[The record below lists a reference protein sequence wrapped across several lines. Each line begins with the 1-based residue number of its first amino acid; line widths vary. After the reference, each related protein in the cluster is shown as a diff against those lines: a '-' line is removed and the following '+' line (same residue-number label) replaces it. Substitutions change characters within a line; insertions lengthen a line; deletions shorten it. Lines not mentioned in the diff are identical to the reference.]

1 MNSLSERSTLGGG
14 SFQSTR
20 WTLVLAAGAE
30 NATPSQSHEALS
42 ELCRIYWRPVYLFLR
57 RNGHSPDDAQDLT
70 QGFFADL
77 IETRSYARADREK
90 GRFRSFLLG
99 ALKHFVADERAKEQ
113 TLKRGGGKQF
123 EPLEEWA
130 LREAEAQI
138 STGFHTNADA
148 LYERGWAAAL
158 LRQTFS
164 RLAEECAMSGKT
176 ALYDSLKPYVA
187 IDREGMV
194 PYAEL
199 SARLRR
205 PAATLRSDLTR
216 LRARYRAILRE
227 EVGGTVA
234 TPADVDDELRYLCQV
249 IAAT

>member
-1 MNSLSERSTLGGG
+1 MGAG
-14 SFQSTR
+14 SFRSTR
-20 WTLVLAAGAE
+20 WTLVLAAAGRE
-30 NATPSQSHEALS
+30 ATPSQAHEALS

-57 RNGHSPDDAQDLT
+57 RHGHASDDAQDLT

-77 IETRSYARADREK
+77 IQSRSYARADREK

-99 ALKHFVADERAKEQ
+99 ALKHFVADERAKAQ

-123 EPLEEWA
+123 EPLEESV
-130 LREAEAQI
+130 LRDAEAQV
-138 STGFHTNADA
+138 SSFGHASQDA

-158 LRQTFS
+158 LRQTFD
-164 RLAEECAMSGKT
+164 RLAEECGMTGKT
-176 ALYDSLKPYVA
+176 ALYDSLKPWVA
-187 IDREGMV
+187 IDREEIV

-205 PAATLRSDLTR
+205 PASTLRSDLTR

-234 TPADVDDELRYLCQV
+234 TPAEVDDELRYLCQV